1 MMRYNDVLMRTVAL
15 GVLLAANSAEAQNAA
30 SGEARSGSEEVL
42 QDIVVTAQHRSENI
56 QDIPIAVNALDG
68 QTLKNRGVNS
78 SEDIAEFIPNLQI
91 SLPYGVGSQPII
103 TIRGVGLNDVST
115 NNAGPNGVYID
126 DVYMSSPASQS
137 FQTFDLERVEVLKG
151 PQGTLYGR
159 NTTGGAISYIS
170 ARPTDEPSA
179 SVHASYGSY
188 NTYQVDGFV
197 NGPLDDRVN
206 ARIAFNHNGSDGF
219 MKNLQTGQ
227 RQGGTDDYAVRTLFE
242 IKPSDD
248 LTLLLNL
255 HWGRQQTL
263 ATPYH
268 EVGTLD
274 PSTGGFCSTAQV
286 QASSCVDA
294 YGYHGPSNLYKGN
307 YNRTEETTVA
317 ANGASLRADYSL
329 EDVTLTSITAY
340 ESSRRTDPEDSD
352 SEPLRLLEI
361 DWGVTSK
368 SYSQEFR
375 AAGGDAALHW
385 VGGLYYMNE
394 ILWQNQTSR
403 AFQDLD
409 LVFGPGAGEG
419 VALVGGDTSR
429 QRTSAYAAF
438 GQTDFDVADG
448 LRLTL
453 GGRFTHEEKTFATV
467 GALSLETNGAFPA
480 ATPIYAAN
488 EKLENNAASWR
499 AALDYEVEPDIH
511 VYTSVAT
518 GFKSG
523 GYNGGFLASN
533 PVDAAIQLRPIQ
545 PEKVTAYEVGFKT
558 DLLDRRLR
566 FNGAAFYYDYT
577 NMQVYNLTPA
587 SSPGDLP
594 VSVLV
599 NAPTATIKGVELELS
614 AKPLAG
620 LTTSVNLG
628 YLDARMGNFNLGG
641 VTTSLENLTGNRL
654 PSSPRVTAIAMADY
668 AIPLANQATVT
679 IGTSASYRTRQFFD
693 IRNNPL
699 LVQGAYW
706 LLDAQVRYSSP
717 GDRWSLGVFTK
728 NLTGTKYI
736 TYGADLSNPF
746 GFIQQV
752 AGAPRTVGIQATLHF

>member
-30 SGEARSGSEEVL
+30 SAEARSGSEGVL

-56 QDIPIAVNALDG
+56 QDIPIAINALDG
-68 QTLKNRGVNS
+68 QTLKDRGVNS

-170 ARPTDEPSA
+170 ARPTNDPSA
-179 SVHASYGSY
+179 SVHAAYGSY

-263 ATPYH
+263 PTPYH

-286 QASSCVDA
+286 QANSCVDA

-307 YNRTEETTVA
+307 YNRTKDTTVD

-375 AAGGDAALHW
+375 VAGGDAALHW

-438 GQTDFDVADG
+438 GQTDFDIADG

-453 GGRFTHEEKTFATV
+453 GGVSPTKRRHSPRLARSVWRRMERFPLPRRFMRRTR
-467 GALSLETNGAFPA
+467 
-480 ATPIYAAN
+480 
-488 EKLENNAASWR
+488 SWR
-499 AALDYEVEPDIH
+499 I
-511 VYTSVAT
+511 T
-518 GFKSG
+518 
-523 GYNGGFLASN
+523 
-533 PVDAAIQLRPIQ
+533 RP
-545 PEKVTAYEVGFKT
+545 PGA
-558 DLLDRRLR
+558 RLSI
-566 FNGAAFYYDYT
+566 
-577 NMQVYNLTPA
+577 M
-587 SSPGDLP
+587 
-594 VSVLV
+594 
-599 NAPTATIKGVELELS
+599 
-614 AKPLAG
+614 
-620 LTTSVNLG
+620 
-628 YLDARMGNFNLGG
+628 
-641 VTTSLENLTGNRL
+641 
-654 PSSPRVTAIAMADY
+654 
-668 AIPLANQATVT
+668 
-679 IGTSASYRTRQFFD
+679 
-693 IRNNPL
+693 
-699 LVQGAYW
+699 
-706 LLDAQVRYSSP
+706 
-717 GDRWSLGVFTK
+717 RWSLTSTSIPAWRPASKAAAIMGGSWPPIRWTRQISCGPSSRRRSRRMRWVSRPICWTAACGSMARPFIMT
-728 NLTGTKYI
+728 TPTCRSI
-736 TYGADLSNPF
+736 T
-746 GFIQQV
+746 
-752 AGAPRTVGIQATLHF
+752 